1 MLQKFGKFVAFM
13 NKYFTLWI
21 VLGAIAAYYDPAPFK
36 PLSKYVSYCI
46 MAVMLSMGLT
56 VSVKDFKLVF
66 SRPKDVGWG
75 IILRYMIMP
84 FVAFGLTKLLGL
96 PPELAVGMIL
106 VGCCP
111 SGVASNVMT
120 FLAKGDVALSVTVSS
135 VNTLLAPLITPFMFT
150 LLAGSFIQIDTWGI
164 LKDIL
169 KIVLLPVG
177 LGIIIRYFFSKAVD
191 KITPIIPLVS
201 LIAIFVTTS
210 SGFALSAD
218 SFASVAWIAI
228 LAVILHNL
236 TGLTTGYFA
245 ARGVGMSNYKAKAI
259 SFEIGMENGG
269 LAMALAIAHL
279 APMAF
284 IPAAIFNLVHNIT
297 GPAVA
302 TFWRSRLEKEQAA
315 GKVTDETS
323 EAQQVAQAST
333 QEHQH

>member
-1 MLQKFGKFVAFM
+1 MLEKLGKFVAFM

-21 VLGAIAAYYDPAPFK
+21 VLGAVAAYFDPAPFK

-56 VSVKDFKLVF
+56 VSVKDFQLV
-66 SRPKDVGWG
+66 
-75 IILRYMIMP
+75 LRYLIMP
-84 FVAFGLTKLLGL
+84 FVALALTKILGL
-96 PPELAVGMIL
+96 PPVLAVGMIL

-150 LLAGSFIQIDTWGI
+150 LLAGSIIEIDTWGI

-169 KIVLLPVG
+169 KIVLIPVG
-177 LGIIIRYFFSKAVD
+177 LGITIRYFFSSFVD
-191 KITPIIPLVS
+191 KITPIIPIVS

-218 SFASVAWIAI
+218 SFASVAWIAFV
-228 LAVILHNL
+228 AVVLHNL
-236 TGLTTGYFA
+236 TGLSVGYLA
-245 ARGVGMSNYKAKAI
+245 ARAVGMPNYKAKAI

-279 APMAF
+279 APLAF

-302 TFWRSRLEKEQAA
+302 TFWRSRLEKQQAEA
-315 GKVTDETS
+315 AMAENTS
-323 EAQQVAQAST
+323 LKKG
-333 QEHQH
+333 